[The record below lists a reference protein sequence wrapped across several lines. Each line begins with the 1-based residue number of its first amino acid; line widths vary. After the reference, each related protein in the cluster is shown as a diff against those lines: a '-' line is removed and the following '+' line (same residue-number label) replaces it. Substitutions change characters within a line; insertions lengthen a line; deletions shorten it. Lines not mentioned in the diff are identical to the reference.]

1 MAVEIKQIEYALPKQ
16 KITNADLEKEH
27 PEWDIAKI
35 EKKSGV
41 HSRYI
46 AASNETAFDLSTV
59 ACEKLLS
66 NSDIEKNSIN
76 GIIFCTQSPDYIM
89 PPNSFL
95 LHAYLGISEHVFA
108 FDYNLAC
115 SGYIYGLAM
124 AKALIEAHVVRN
136 VLLVNGDTYSKYIN
150 SRDRSTRI
158 LFGDAAAVS
167 FICDSGSTKSGFI
180 DMEFSSSGKSFD
192 TFYIPAGG
200 CRIPKSKDTALEIKD
215 ASGSIRSQENI
226 HMNGFS
232 VWHFISKVVPLQIN
246 RLLERN
252 SIAISDVD
260 LFVFHQASKLTLDSL
275 VKVLGIPKNKMF
287 INLDRVGNCVSASIP
302 IALKDA
308 ETEGRLKKGDLVL
321 LSGFG
326 VGLSWGT
333 AVIRY

>member
-1 MAVEIKQIEYALPKQ
+1 
-16 KITNADLEKEH
+16 
-27 PEWDIAKI
+27 
-35 EKKSGV
+35 
-41 HSRYI
+41 
-46 AASNETAFDLSTV
+46 
-59 ACEKLLS
+59 
-66 NSDIEKNSIN
+66 
-76 GIIFCTQSPDYIM
+76 
-89 PPNSFL
+89 
-95 LHAYLGISEHVFA
+95 
-108 FDYNLAC
+108 
-115 SGYIYGLAM
+115 
-124 AKALIEAHVVRN
+124 
-136 VLLVNGDTYSKYIN
+136 
-150 SRDRSTRI
+150 
-158 LFGDAAAVS
+158 
-167 FICDSGSTKSGFI
+167 
-180 DMEFSSSGKSFD
+180 
-192 TFYIPAGG
+192 
-200 CRIPKSKDTALEIKD
+200 
-215 ASGSIRSQENI
+215 
-226 HMNGFS
+226 MNGFS